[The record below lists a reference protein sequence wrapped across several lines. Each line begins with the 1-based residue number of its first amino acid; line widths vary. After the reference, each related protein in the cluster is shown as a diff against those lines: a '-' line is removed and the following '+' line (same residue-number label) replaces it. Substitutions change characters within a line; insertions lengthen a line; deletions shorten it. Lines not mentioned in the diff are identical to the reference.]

1 MLKALVFQLL
11 VSASLS
17 SRWFQFV
24 STRTPTSGVGKS
36 SLLLRFINDTFEEIS
51 PTIGVD
57 FKLKY
62 MDVEGKRLKLTV
74 WDTGPF
80 RPRGGT
86 SRGDLY

>member
-1 MLKALVFQLL
+1 M
-11 VSASLS
+11 
-17 SRWFQFV
+17 
-24 STRTPTSGVGKS
+24 
-36 SLLLRFINDTFEEIS
+36 LLRFINDTFEEIS